1 MNMMPVGRDVRVAKA
16 EADES
21 PSAASESGTGDSEK
35 PNLSELVTVMGFD
48 RKDVLF
54 SSNQATV
61 IQVRD
66 SAGEIVT
73 LFVRMRKDVFGYSRK
88 GDRDWEE
95 NLKIYG
101 NPDC

>member
-1 MNMMPVGRDVRVAKA
+1 MISDNS
-16 EADES
+16 E
-21 PSAASESGTGDSEK
+21 PS
-35 PNLSELVTVMGFD
+35 NLSNLVTVMGFD
-48 RKDVLF
+48 RKDILF
-54 SSNQATV
+54 SSKQATV

-66 SAGEIVT
+66 SAGEIVA
-73 LFVRMRKDVFGYSRK
+73 LFVRLRNDVFGYSRK